1 MTVDPDKEKMIENIL
16 IAQYNRASYNYRHFD
31 QMIWQVPSVS
41 IIITSVIFAVS
52 FGFIRSNF
60 TIMDLILI
68 VGGFRFYVIDCTK

>member
-41 IIITSVIFAVS
+41 IIITSVSLLFHLV
-52 FGFIRSNF
+52 
-60 TIMDLILI
+60 L
-68 VGGFRFYVIDCTK
+68 